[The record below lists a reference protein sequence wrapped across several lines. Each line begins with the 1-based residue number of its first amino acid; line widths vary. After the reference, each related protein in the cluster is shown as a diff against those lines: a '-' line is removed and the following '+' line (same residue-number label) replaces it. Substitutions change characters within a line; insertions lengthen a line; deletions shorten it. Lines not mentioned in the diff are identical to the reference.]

1 LQATPA
7 LREANDGTFVL
18 FISGLTATT
27 LLECVWHL
35 QSDRGHCHRQ
45 SPYIGISGA
54 ATFFARRVF
63 RLAVFRLAA
72 FRFVLRAAP
81 LAPALRTVRFLAR
94 FFVFFF
100 LAVIGM

>member
-1 LQATPA
+1 L
-7 LREANDGTFVL
+7 VL
-18 FISGLTATT
+18 GLTATA
-27 LLECVWHL
+27 LPVRSSHL
-35 QSDRGHCHRQ
+35 QSDRGHCLDHQ
-45 SPYIGISGA
+45 LPYIGISGA

-81 LAPALRTVRFLAR
+81 RAPALRTVRFFAR